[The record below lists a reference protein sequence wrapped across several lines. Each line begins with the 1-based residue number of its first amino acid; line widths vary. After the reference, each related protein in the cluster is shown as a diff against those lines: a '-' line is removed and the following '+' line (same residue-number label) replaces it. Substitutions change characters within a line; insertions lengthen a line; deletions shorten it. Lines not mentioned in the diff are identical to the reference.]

1 MRTVAII
8 AALTATAGLACSAIA
23 AAQDANAPQA
33 APEAAAPSAEPAVAP
48 PPAAAVPAPEL
59 NSIPVQEAP
68 ASEPHLKV
76 EEVIVTAQRR
86 AENLQT
92 VPISITVFNQEQLA
106 KTNIT
111 NSSDLATYTPSLSVN
126 TRFGTENATFAIRGF
141 TQDLRTTASVGT
153 YFAEVVAPR
162 GQTSQSSGDG
172 AGPGAFFDLENVQV
186 LKGPQGTLFGRNT
199 TGGAV
204 LIVPRKPQ
212 DKFEGYLEGS
222 GGDFDARRIQGVLN
236 YPFSSTFKLRF
247 GVDWNKREGY
257 LNNILHVGADKLGD
271 VDYTALR
278 LSGLWDISESLDN
291 YTILTYTDSS
301 TNGQTARLFQCNSHP
316 NPSNTFAVFSVLLT
330 GPGCQAQLASQAASG
345 QDGFYDLLSPI
356 KTPITAIRELRGIN
370 TTTWDMSMY
379 GFAVKNIF
387 AYSHLH
393 TLNGTDVFGTHF
405 TETAAGLDLNLSG
418 LTQLLLG
425 SGLPITLPPVT
436 IPGVADPRREFVL
449 GVSVLNPTEP
459 VTNQNTMVDEIQLQS
474 RNDEED
480 KLSWQTGL
488 YYEHSL
494 ADGYS
499 GNNSAALLSC
509 QLSTIE
515 GDPSQYNCFDPL
527 GGFIGSVLI
536 QQYKTDYLN
545 QAAYAQATYKFTD
558 WLSLTAG
565 LRYTLDSTHGYG
577 VKTRYT
583 FVGAAEQA
591 PKTAIATPET
601 RSKAPT
607 GMVEVSVTPNQA
619 IMTYAKFVRGYRQGS
634 VNLAADPGIDTFR
647 PEKVNTYEIGAKT
660 SFEGAV
666 AGRFNMAG
674 FYNDFTNMQLQ
685 FGYIS
690 PTSGTTTAIFNA
702 GKSKIAGAEAD
713 GFLQFPGNFNLTM
726 SYTYLDTKLISQDD
740 HKAQVQA
747 AGGPLAGFSSTP
759 IADTGDTL
767 PFAPKHAAMAALNYR
782 LPVPTSWGGIEMGP
796 TYVYTSSR
804 RASATSSSPNA
815 IMHSFSLL
823 NANLNWIAIFNSS
836 FDLAVFATNVLDKQY
851 ETYISGTYN
860 VLGFDSRM
868 MGQPRMIGA
877 RLRYNFGAYAQ

>member
-1 MRTVAII
+1 MKKLAI
-8 AALTATAGLACSAIA
+8 AATLTASAGLGCSAIA
-23 AAQDANAPQA
+23 AAQDAEGPAAPPSSQQAAPQA
-33 APEAAAPSAEPAVAP
+33 PAEPP
-48 PPAAAVPAPEL
+48 PLTVPAP
-59 NSIPVQEAP
+59 QP
-68 ASEPHLKV
+68 ASSGPHQQV

-86 AENLQT
+86 AENLQS
-92 VPISITVFNQEQLA
+92 VPISITVFNQEQLS

-126 TRFGTENATFAIRGF
+126 TRFGSENATFAIRGF

-172 AGPGAFFDLENVQV
+172 AGPGAFFDLDNVQV

-212 DKFEGYLEGS
+212 DKWEGYLEAS
-222 GGDFDARRIQGVLN
+222 GGDFDARRIQGVVN
-236 YPFSSTFKLRF
+236 APVTEHFKLRL
-247 GVDWNKREGY
+247 GADWNKREGY
-257 LNNILHVGADKLGD
+257 LRNVTHIGADRLGD

-278 LSGLWDISESLDN
+278 LSGLWDITESLDN
-291 YTILTYTDSS
+291 YTIFTYTDSS
-301 TNGQTARLFQCNSHP
+301 THGQTSRLFQCNSHP
-316 NPSNTFAVFSVLLT
+316 NPSNTFAVFAVLFT
-330 GPGCQAQLASQAASG
+330 GPGCQSQLAQQAASG
-345 QDGFYDLLSPI
+345 QDGFYDLVSPI

-370 TTTWDMSMY
+370 TTTWDFQDQ
-379 GFAVKNIF
+379 GFAFKNIV
-387 AYSHLH
+387 AYAHLH

-405 TETAAGLDLNLSG
+405 TETAAGLDLSLQGLS
-418 LTQLLLG
+418 QLLLNT
-425 SGLPITLPPVT
+425 SLPITLPPLPST
-436 IPGVADPRREFVL
+436 PVADSRREFVL
-449 GVSVLNPTEP
+449 GVSVLNPHEP
-459 VTNQNTMVDEIQLQS
+459 VTNQNTIVEEVQFQS
-474 RNDEED
+474 RGDDES
-480 KLSWQTGL
+480 KLSWQGGA

-499 GNNSAALLSC
+499 GNNSGSFLSC
-509 QLSTIE
+509 ELATIE
-515 GDPSQYNCFDPL
+515 GEPSGYNCFDPL
-527 GGFIGSVLI
+527 SGLIGSVLL
-536 QQYKTDYLN
+536 QQYQTTYLN
-545 QAAYAQATYKFTD
+545 RAAYAQATYKFTD

-565 LRYTLDSTHGYG
+565 YRYTWDGTKGYG

-583 FVGAAEQA
+583 FVGPIEQS
-591 PKTAIATPET
+591 PQVAIATPAT
-601 RSKAPT
+601 KSQAPT
-607 GMVEVSVTPNQA
+607 GMVELSWTPNQA
-619 IMTYAKFVRGYRQGS
+619 VMAYGKFVRGYRQGS
-634 VNLAADPGIDTFR
+634 VNLAADPGIDTFA

-660 SFEGAV
+660 SFEGWI
-666 AGRFNMAG
+666 AGRLNAAA

-702 GKSKIAGAEAD
+702 GKSKIAGAEMD
-713 GFLQFPGNFNLTM
+713 GFLQFPWRINATL
-726 SYTYLDTKLISQDD
+726 SYTYLDTKLISQSD
-740 HKAQVQA
+740 HTAQVQA
-747 AGGPLAGFSSTP
+747 AGGGLAGFSSTP

-767 PFAPKHAAMAALNYR
+767 PFAPRHGGMVAVNYR
-782 LPVPTSWGGIEMGP
+782 LPIPESWGGIELGP

-823 NANLNWIAIFNSS
+823 NANLNWISMFNSP
-836 FDLAVFATNVLDKQY
+836 FDFAVFATNVLDKQY